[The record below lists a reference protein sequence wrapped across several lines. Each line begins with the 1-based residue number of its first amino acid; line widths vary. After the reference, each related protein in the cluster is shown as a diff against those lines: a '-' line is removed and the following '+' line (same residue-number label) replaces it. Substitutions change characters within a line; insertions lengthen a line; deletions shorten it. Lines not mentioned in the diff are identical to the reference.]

1 VRSGVDARLRAGHR
15 EQSERELRIE
25 LPCDTTAPASARAAL
40 RDLAAS
46 LPGPAGRG
54 GGSLRLDWIIGD
66 AVLVAS
72 ELVTETVLHSGC
84 APDGTLA
91 LVVTAAPRR
100 LLVSVQAGA
109 DSAEADRGHPGE
121 SASHA
126 ASGDIQEPTPLRIVE
141 RLSRQWGRSDDGRA
155 VWAELALPGQLDARS
170 HV

>member
-1 VRSGVDARLRAGHR
+1 
-15 EQSERELRIE
+15 
-25 LPCDTTAPASARAAL
+25 
-40 RDLAAS
+40 
-46 LPGPAGRG
+46 
-54 GGSLRLDWIIGD
+54 
-66 AVLVAS
+66 
-72 ELVTETVLHSGC
+72 
-84 APDGTLA
+84 
-91 LVVTAAPRR
+91 
-100 LLVSVQAGA
+100 VSVQAGA